1 MANEIVK
8 YNNELN
14 MFPLKNFTEY
24 DLNFFMAICAKMKE
38 LGEEVQVFEY
48 DKMME
53 LLDWDTS
60 KSIDVF
66 HKDLMRLGEKLR
78 HVGGVLVSEDGDTF
92 ISFNLFTHFKGC
104 KEKRTFEVGINP
116 KFKYIL
122 NDLSKNFTRFE
133 LSEYINLDGKYS
145 KLLYQNLKQY
155 RKTGWWQVSVDDL
168 RGLLS
173 IPESMPSMKITYEVI
188 NPSIEVIR
196 LCKGFAELQVE
207 VLRSPRRGRKVVG
220 YKFSW
225 TAEKQIPGQ
234 MNINDLAKS
243 GKDRKRKIKSNYTDI
258 DQRNYNFDE
267 LEKLLTNN

>member
-1 MANEIVK
+1 MASEIVK

-48 DKMME
+48 GKMME

-92 ISFNLFTHFKGC
+92 MSFNLFTHFKGC
-104 KEKRTFEVGINP
+104 KDKRTFEVGINP

-133 LSEYINLDGKYS
+133 LSEYIKLDGKYS

-155 RKTGWWQVSVDDL
+155 RKTGWWQVSVEDL
-168 RGLLS
+168 RLILS
-173 IPESMPSMKITYEVI
+173 IPSSLATMHISTKILT
-188 NPSIEVIR
+188 PSIEVIR
-196 LCKGFAELQVE
+196 LCKGFSDLEVE
-207 VLRSPRRGRKVVG
+207 VLRSDRRGRAVIG
-220 YKFSW
+220 YKFKF
-225 TAEKQIPGQ
+225 TPDNQIKGQ
-234 MNINDLAKS
+234 MSIEDYQKTTA
-243 GKDRKRKIKSNYTDI
+243 KRKKKKDQTTNFE
-258 DQRNYNFDE
+258 QRNYDYDE
-267 LEKLLTNN
+267 LEKLLVDN